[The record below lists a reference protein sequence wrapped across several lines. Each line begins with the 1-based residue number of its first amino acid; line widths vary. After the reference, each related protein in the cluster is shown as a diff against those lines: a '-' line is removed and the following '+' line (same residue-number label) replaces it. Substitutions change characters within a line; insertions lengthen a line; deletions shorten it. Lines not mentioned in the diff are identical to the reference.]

1 LKLLRKLFHL
11 INPQVTMTTTMKD
24 RVFEIIEG
32 VLYCF
37 DKALLESGLSTN
49 YYCKKK
55 SIGGGRLQFISHP
68 IDKRYS
74 LVAFETMSEDHQQ
87 KIRARFGNPFEFVV
101 KEPIREMI
109 IRNDQV
115 HQSLLDYRYND
126 GKMLPIRRIR
136 QYSRACDIL
145 ELIARIDESRNKPI
159 KELGITVPQFY
170 EHLKS
175 IIQEEQRNGDNEKY
189 EGTNQLYTR
198 FPHHY
203 VSLRDKVKEYKDRGI
218 ACVVDKAYG
227 NASALKIKDEVA
239 EAHLLSLIENPNQYD
254 DVLVCMMY
262 NTWAEKNDY
271 KIIDPAT
278 VGVWRR
284 KKAPVITMGREGNSA
299 FNEKFIRQA
308 KGRLPATPLT
318 LVEHDDYNFNFLY
331 SNSDTKNDFNRYV
344 GIIVIDSRTKLVL
357 GKSVKRYSDTSFDGK
372 LGIRP
377 YQIYHAYLDA
387 MYYIRSLTGGWYLP
401 FEIKSDKWSQSSL
414 TPFYEKVAKFIVPAF
429 GNKHRGYIEPFFGS
443 PLVKRAEKLASQ
455 GNYNGNNMEAKYR
468 GVNMEALRESAKVRP
483 MIGAQA
489 ETQIE
494 RFFQLVR
501 NMPDVKRGALNSP
514 SREQLFLQEW
524 KHLKEEDK
532 RPISEEQFLLTFG
545 VTHNPQGR
553 TIAITN
559 RGVEPQINNQKL
571 SYDLPETW
579 MYEKLV
585 GTSVN
590 VIYDPFDLS
599 RVLVT
604 NGKDVRFIART
615 AQLVPRAMKDQYTG
629 SRTFLNALL
638 AEKKDQVRRASEAS
652 ESRRSFISDDL
663 FDAEALLKGGVLVKE
678 LKNDAEQKLLEAT
691 NDAPYDPF
699 DDM

>member
-1 LKLLRKLFHL
+1 MKIECYNGDRILFL
-11 INPQVTMTTTMKD
+11 TLVEC
-24 RVFEIIEG
+24 VE
-32 VLYCF
+32 
-37 DKALLESGLSTN
+37 AGLSEHAIQ
-49 YYCKKK
+49 KAKARGSK
-55 SIGGGRLQFISHP
+55 SWLIIKDPLDARRLLIAY
-68 IDKRYS
+68 DK
-74 LVAFETMSEDHQQ
+74 LSEEYKAKVKERWGD
-87 KIRARFGNPFEFVV
+87 PFEYVTRQ
-101 KEPIREMI
+101 PIREMI

-175 IIQEEQRNGDNEKY
+175 IIQEEQRNGKSEKY
-189 EGTNQLYTR
+189 EGTNQLYAR

-262 NTWAEKNDY
+262 NTWAEKSDY
-271 KIIDPAT
+271 KKIDPAT

-284 KKAPVITMGREGNSA
+284 KKAPVITMGRLGNSA
-299 FNEKFIRQA
+299 NNERYLRQV
-308 KGRLPATPLT
+308 KGLLPSVPLA
-318 LVEHDDYNFNFLY
+318 LVEHDDNNLDFLF
-331 SNSDTKNDFNRYV
+331 SDENNYEFNRYV
-344 GIIVIDSRTKLVL
+344 SICVIDSRTKLLL
-357 GKSVKRYSDTSFDGK
+357 GKSIIQGRTPSAWQV
-372 LGIRP
+372 
-377 YQIYHAYLDA
+377 YHAYLDA
-387 MYYIRSLTGGWYLP
+387 MYYIRSLTGGWHLP
-401 FEIKSDKWSQSSL
+401 FEIKADKWNIKAL
-414 TPFYEKVAKFIVPAF
+414 TPFYEKVGKFVIPGH
-429 GNKHRGYIEPFFGS
+429 GNKHRGYIEQFFGS
-443 PLVKRAEKLASQ
+443 PHWKRCQKLVSLN
-455 GNYNGNNMEAKYR
+455 NYTGHNMTAR
-468 GVNMEALRESAKVRP
+468 TPGVNKEVLVASAKVRP
-483 MIGAQA
+483 MVGAQA
-489 ETQIE
+489 ETQME
-494 RFFQLVR
+494 RFFQLLR
-501 NMPDVKRGALNSP
+501 TLPDAKRTDLNAP
-514 SREQLFLQEW
+514 NREQLFLQEW
-524 KHLKEEDK
+524 KQLKDEDK
-532 RPISEEQFLLTFG
+532 RPITDEQFLLTFG

-553 TIAITN
+553 SIAITN

-571 SYDLPETW
+571 SYDLPEAW

-585 GTSVN
+585 GASVN

-599 RVLVT
+599 RVLIT
-604 NGKDVRFIART
+604 NESDIRFIAKT
-615 AQLVPRAMKDQYTG
+615 AQLQPRALKDQYTG
-629 SRTFLNALL
+629 SRTFLNSLL
-638 AEKKDQVRRASEAS
+638 AEKKDQVRRVSEAS
-652 ESRRSFISDDL
+652 ETRRSFISDDL

-691 NDAPYDPF
+691 NDVPYDPF